1 MRAPSE
7 SDLLSLWERGLARH
21 PIDRALLLC
30 AWARPDLAV
39 DQLASLPLGVV
50 NAALLRL
57 RERLFGP
64 RIELRLQCEQCD
76 EQLAVGLEI
85 EHLLA
90 DAEEGDE
97 RREVEA
103 DGFRFRVP
111 DSRDLA
117 SIANDLDVDSAAQRL
132 LERCCIARPAG
143 AEPSLTAIMNDAEA
157 ELEAA
162 DSFADLRLAVSCGA
176 CGHGWDAGLDAGAL
190 LWDEVQRYARGLLG
204 EVDSLARTYGWT
216 ESEVLAL
223 SPRRRAAY
231 LEMAGA

>member
-1 MRAPSE
+1 MHAPSAT
-7 SDLLSLWERGLARH
+7 DLLSLWESGLDRH

-30 AWARPDLAV
+30 AWARPDVAG
-39 DQLASLPLGVV
+39 DRLASLPLGVV

-57 RERLFGP
+57 RRLLFGP
-64 RIELRLQCEQCD
+64 RIELRLHCEECD
-76 EQLAVGLEI
+76 EQLASVLEI

-97 RREVEA
+97 RSEIEA
-103 DGFRFRVP
+103 GGFRFRVP

-117 SIANDLDVDSAAQRL
+117 SIANELDVETAALRL
-132 LERCCIARPAG
+132 LERCCVARLAG
-143 AEPSLTAIMNDAEA
+143 AEQSLSAILNDAEA
-157 ELEAA
+157 RLETA
-162 DSFADLRLAVSCGA
+162 DSFADLRLSVSCGA

-204 EVDSLARTYGWT
+204 EVDSLARKYGWT
-216 ESEVLAL
+216 EGEVLAL

-231 LEMAGA
+231 IEMAGA

>member
-1 MRAPSE
+1 LP
-7 SDLLSLWERGLARH
+7 
-21 PIDRALLLC
+21 
-30 AWARPDLAV
+30 
-39 DQLASLPLGVV
+39 SLPLGAV

-64 RIELRLQCEQCD
+64 RIELRLHCEQCD

-90 DAEEGDE
+90 DVEEGDE
-97 RREVEA
+97 RREIEVG
-103 DGFRFRVP
+103 GFRFRVP

-117 SIANDLDVDSAAQRL
+117 SIANELDVETAAQRL
-132 LERCCIARPAG
+132 LERCCIARPTG
-143 AEPSLTAIMNDAEA
+143 AEQSLPALLDDAEA
-157 ELEAA
+157 QLEAA

-223 SPRRRAAY
+223 SPQRRAAY